1 MPKIYLSLLVQI
13 LFSAFLSGQNV
24 GIGTNAPHF
33 RFHVV
38 GNQPGN
44 NGFLQGII
52 IENDNT
58 SATGE
63 AALNFKNS
71 GLDGTGNKYWMV
83 GLNQTR
89 NFSFAYGTEFTNSNM
104 LVVIDSTGKMGI
116 GIASP
121 FEKLEVFG
129 NVKIHGELQTT
140 LSSSN
145 MMPYCYGSVAS
156 NGTVLLNSGSSKLIS
171 VSRVSSG
178 VYDITLFDNYTSDG
192 FVTLVTTTGGLARY
206 AATGIA
212 NSKLRIA
219 TYTDQ
224 GNPTDTPFH
233 FVVYKPW
240 EIQHDEK
247 LAFFHQFIG
256 IFQNGKT
263 LWFSGI

>member
-1 MPKIYLSLLVQI
+1 LFSLKIPFQFVFMPKIYLSLFVQI

-24 GIGTNAPHF
+24 GIGTNAPVFKLHIL
-33 RFHVV
+33 
-38 GNQPGN
+38 GNQAGI

-58 SATGE
+58 SETGE
-63 AALNFKNS
+63 AALTFKNK

-83 GLNQTR
+83 GLNQSR
-89 NFSFAYGTEFTNSNM
+89 NMSFAYGTEFTNSNT

-145 MMPYCYGSVAS
+145 LMPYCYGSVTSA
-156 NGTVLLNSGSSKLIS
+156 GALLVNSSSSKLIS

-178 VYDITLFDNYTSDG
+178 VYDITLFDNFTSDG
-192 FVTLVTTTGGLARY
+192 FVTLVTTTGGVSRFAST
-206 AATGIA
+206 AAF
-212 NSKLRIA
+212 NNKLRIG
-219 TYTDQ
+219 TYNVS
-224 GNPTDTPFH
+224 GSGASNADTAFH
-233 FVVYKPW
+233 FVIYKP
-240 EIQHDEK
+240 
-247 LAFFHQFIG
+247 
-256 IFQNGKT
+256 
-263 LWFSGI
+263 

>member
-1 MPKIYLSLLVQI
+1 MHKIYLSFLAQV
-13 LFSAFLSGQNV
+13 LFFTCLSGQNV
-24 GIGTNAPHF
+24 GIGTSTPGF
-33 RFHVV
+33 RLHVT

-63 AALNFKNS
+63 AALSFKNRS
-71 GLDGTGNKYWMV
+71 LDGTGDKNWMV

-89 NFSFAYGTEFTNSNM
+89 NFSFAYGTEFTNSNT

-145 MMPYCYGSVAS
+145 LMPYCYGSVAS

-178 VYDITLFDNYTSDG
+178 VYDITLFDNYTTDG
-192 FVTLVTTTGGLARY
+192 FITLVTTTGGVSRFAST
-206 AATGIA
+206 AAF
-212 NSKLRIA
+212 NNKLRIG
-219 TYTDQ
+219 TYNVSGSGA
-224 GNPTDTPFH
+224 GNTDTPFH
-233 FVVYKPW
+233 FVIYKP
-240 EIQHDEK
+240 
-247 LAFFHQFIG
+247 
-256 IFQNGKT
+256 
-263 LWFSGI
+263 